1 MDIDLREIQAL
12 HARFAREPVVIDL
25 EAQVLSR
32 PAPLLLAHNPV
43 STTSLLRRVWGRRA
57 SVGRGA
63 LMAVGGT
70 VLCAAIGMGIAK
82 LYGVVRSGRPAP
94 VHVVPTVTAATPAA
108 ASGAQAATPAA
119 STALTSDDFDRS
131 SARGNALSAV
141 DPASLV
147 RQTAPGVAAPVA
159 AAAAGRSVNDDV
171 RAAASPI
178 QQRRIQQAAAPA
190 GAQPASAAAAVDAKP
205 QPQAQA
211 QAAVTASAEAP
222 VTPQQEPVSTP
233 AQAARPAHHTARRHV
248 TPARETPPSAADA
261 KPVPPAAHGGDVQLF

>member
-43 STTSLLRRVWGRRA
+43 STTSPLRRVWRRRA

-70 VLCAAIGMGIAK
+70 VLCAATGMGIAK
-82 LYGVVRSGRPAP
+82 LYGVVRSGQPAA

-108 ASGAQAATPAA
+108 ASGAQAATPPA

-147 RQTAPGVAAPVA
+147 RQTAPGVAVAVA

-178 QQRRIQQAAAPA
+178 QQRRIQQTAAPA
-190 GAQPASAAAAVDAKP
+190 GAQPTPAPAAADAKP
-205 QPQAQA
+205 QPQA
-211 QAAVTASAEAP
+211 AVTANAGTA
-222 VTPQQEPVSTP
+222 VTPQQDSVSP
-233 AQAARPAHHTARRHV
+233 PSQAARPTHHTARRRV

-261 KPVPPAAHGGDVQLF
+261 KPVPPAARGGDVQLF

>member
-43 STTSLLRRVWGRRA
+43 STTSLLRRVWRRRA

-94 VHVVPTVTAATPAA
+94 VHVVPTVTAATPGA

-119 STALTSDDFDRS
+119 STVLTSDDFDRS

-147 RQTAPGVAAPVA
+147 RQTAPGVAAPA
-159 AAAAGRSVNDDV
+159 AAATAGRSVNDNV

-190 GAQPASAAAAVDAKP
+190 GAQPAPAAVDADAKP
-205 QPQAQA
+205 QPQAV
-211 QAAVTASAEAP
+211 VTATAGTP
-222 VTPQQEPVSTP
+222 VTSQQESVSAP
-233 AQAARPAHHTARRHV
+233 SQAGRATHHTARRHV
-248 TPARETPPSAADA
+248 PPARETPPSAADA